1 MIKINMVSDKSNIG
15 KECSRVE
22 YMAQKQNRIFQHLL
36 DDKIKDIEKDFTL
49 SKLAHR
55 MFVKQLK

>member
-1 MIKINMVSDKSNIG
+1 MVVDRSSIG
-15 KECSRVE
+15 KESSRVE

-49 SKLAHR
+49 TKLAHR
-55 MFVKQLK
+55 MFMKQLK